1 VLGASFDTPAANKR
15 FADNQ
20 GFTFSL
26 LSDIDH
32 VVGSLYGVVRPANH
46 KWAGVPQRVTFLI
59 DPARVVRRVYE
70 VADVGHHADEV
81 LADLRELTSE

>member
-15 FADNQ
+15 FADKQ
-20 GFTFSL
+20 GFSFSL

-32 VVGSLYGVVRPANH
+32 AVGSSYGVVRPANH

-59 DPARVVRRVYE
+59 DPARLVRRVYE
-70 VADVGHHADEV
+70 VSDVGHHADEV